1 MANTATPY
9 GLRPVNLV
17 GGRAFAGATRK
28 LPIESGYSTSIFF
41 GDVVKMSSGYIVK
54 DTGTSTATPIG
65 VFMGCSYMDA
75 TYGWTFRQMWT
86 ASTIPQANA
95 QPALTV
101 APQAFICDDPFAVFQ
116 IQANGSV
123 ALTQIGNNAA
133 LVQGSGSTTTGDSAV
148 SANATTAS
156 TNTLPLRIIDF
167 VRGPNSS
174 PGDSYTDLL
183 VQWNFGMHQYMQAT
197 GTGA

>member
-1 MANTATPY
+1 MSTTATPY
-9 GLRPVNLV
+9 GLKPVNLV
-17 GGRAFAGATRK
+17 GGRPFAGSTRK

-65 VFMGCSYMDA
+65 VFMGVSWMDS
-75 TYGWTFRQMWT
+75 TYGWTFRQYWP

-95 QPALTV
+95 QPSLTV
-101 APQAFICDDPFAVFQ
+101 APQAIICDDPFAVFQ
-116 IQANGSV
+116 IQASGPV
-123 ALTQIGNNAA
+123 LLTQIGNNAA
-133 LVQGSGSTTTGDSAV
+133 LVQGAGSTTTGNSAV

-174 PGDSYTDLL
+174 PGDAFTDLL